1 MEAAKRLVRRAADQ
15 LEAVNLPGI
24 IVVDVSTIIE
34 THSFILPREGVNAR
48 VEIGR
53 RQAEAAPCLGTI
65 FESIHDPRSLST

>member
-48 VEIGR
+48 VE
-53 RQAEAAPCLGTI
+53 
-65 FESIHDPRSLST
+65 